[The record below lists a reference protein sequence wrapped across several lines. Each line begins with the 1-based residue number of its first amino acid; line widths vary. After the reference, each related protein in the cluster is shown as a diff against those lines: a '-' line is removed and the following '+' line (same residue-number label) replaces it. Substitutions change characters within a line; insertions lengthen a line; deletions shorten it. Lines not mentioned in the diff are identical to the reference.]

1 MATRAVA
8 TLLLGAL
15 CLVVRPSGALGGP
28 GVCQNV
34 RFEPIPECDGW
45 SNLQAA
51 VLALNTGAL
60 AAQVALLKC
69 QSSECSASFGSE
81 MQRLTG
87 LKFLIFTN
95 VRVTG
100 SLSSDLLNL
109 PSLQLVTVVRS
120 PQLAGPP
127 PSLAGVGPNLGYV
140 DVTGS
145 AVCGAWPTDAPV
157 SDTRYNNSGDGAPF
171 TGQPQLL
178 PAALQQPCTS
188 AEPTKSPSFGPPPS
202 TEPTKAPSFGPPPI
216 PTPAPEP
223 GSPTRSPTPG
233 ATSTLPPGVDPFYV
247 CGDEVVEPA
256 TLGETPELLAAL
268 AQSAL
273 GALLALGAV
282 VFIQANR
289 ERPIIVFS
297 QRRFLVP
304 FCIGVA
310 VLNVG
315 AATLALTLCFP
326 SDALCN
332 TAQGIALVAGS
343 FVCAALGAKNW
354 RAWRLHKGTHEMK
367 RVTITD
373 CQLWFAIALPT
384 VAMLLFWVVSLV
396 WFPLQ
401 PNACDHF
408 QCHRH
413 GEPIH
418 LAMYAFLILLAFLV
432 VVVAVL
438 ARNVP
443 SIGAES
449 SGILYTVAFF
459 LFVIIINVALG
470 AALGNTPNVSTWLMS
485 FSMLTLT
492 FVAIGFIV
500 FRKAFYLS
508 LTQQELYAIF
518 LAPGST
524 GSRRLRKVASSSG
537 APSKP
542 QDVPNA
548 TSSTPTS
555 AMPDSVASSPGA
567 PSKPHDVPNATPST
581 PTSAMSD
588 SMA

>member
-15 CLVVRPSGALGGP
+15 CLMVRPLGALGGP

-34 RFEPIPECDGW
+34 RFESIPECDGW
-45 SNLQAA
+45 SDLQSA

-69 QSSECSASFGSE
+69 ESSECSASFGSE

-87 LKFLIFTN
+87 LKFLILTG

-109 PSLQLVTVVRS
+109 PSLQLVSVVRS
-120 PQLAGPP
+120 PELAGPP
-127 PSLAGVGPNLGYV
+127 PSLAGVGPDLGYV

-157 SDTRYNNSGDGAPF
+157 SSTRYNNSDDGAPF

-178 PAALQQPCTS
+178 PAALQQPCD
-188 AEPTKSPSFGPPPS
+188 ALPTGAPTFGPPPV
-202 TEPTKAPSFGPPPI
+202 PPPV
-216 PTPAPEP
+216 P
-223 GSPTRSPTPG
+223 GPDSPTRSPTPG
-233 ATSTLPPGVDPFYV
+233 TLPPGVDPFYV
-247 CGDEVVEPA
+247 CTTSDGQAEVVEPA
-256 TLGETPELLAAL
+256 TLGGTPELLAAL

-282 VFIQANR
+282 VFIQAYR

-304 FCIGVA
+304 FCIGIA

-315 AATLALTLCFP
+315 VATSVLTLCFP

-332 TAQGIALVAGS
+332 TTEGIVLVAGA

-354 RAWRLHKGTHEMK
+354 RAWRVHKSTHEMK
-367 RVTITD
+367 RVTVTD
-373 CQLWFAIALPT
+373 CQLWLAIALPT
-384 VAMLLFWVVSLV
+384 VAMLLLWVVSLV

-413 GEPIH
+413 GDAIH
-418 LAMYAFLILLAFLV
+418 LVMYALLILLAFLV
-432 VVVAVL
+432 IVVAVL

-449 SGILYTVAFF
+449 SGILYTVAIYF
-459 LFVIIINVALG
+459 FVIIINGALS
-470 AALGNTPNVSTWLMS
+470 AALANSPTIGIWLIS
-485 FSMLTLT
+485 FSMLAVTV
-492 FVAIGFIV
+492 VAMAFIV

-542 QDVPNA
+542 
-548 TSSTPTS
+548 
-555 AMPDSVASSPGA
+555 
-567 PSKPHDVPNATPST
+567 HDVPDTPPTVVSSATP
-581 PTSAMSD
+581 D
-588 SMA
+588 SLAAA